1 MGSHEEVST
10 VIAKYVF
17 TCVRINRCLRE
28 RGLYGAP
35 PEVVGDQGLRG
46 QHPHLALR
54 QLIAGRILKIGLKM
68 YYTTEPTKMIRMV

>member
-1 MGSHEEVST
+1 MGSNEEVST

-54 QLIAGRILKIGLKM
+54 QLRAGGILKIGKCI
-68 YYTTEPTKMIRMV
+68 IRLNQLR